1 MHAKKAE
8 TVINI
13 IHAPEIPE
21 EEEEVVHL
29 LGTRHFIFLLF
40 SLCYVCDLLFWTYI
54 ACFAFLQYLSVLKVM
69 YFLHFKEFLTRFF
82 LSERATSGQ
91 NLNQLMQQHNVF
103 FTQISF
109 FIQI

>member
-29 LGTRHFIFLLF
+29 LATRHFIFLLS

-54 ACFAFLQYLSVLKVM
+54 ACFAFYVLFALQGVFDM
-69 YFLHFKEFLTRFF
+69 IFFF
-82 LSERATSGQ
+82 LKEPHQVR
-91 NLNQLMQQHNVF
+91 
-103 FTQISF
+103 I
-109 FIQI
+109 